1 MSTLLIWHNR
11 FSKNEN
17 EVVEAHIPQHRD
29 SKTKKPRNG
38 EKNPKKTATS
48 KFDNWNTMTE
58 KQTNKRQHCDTKTFF
73 QRTKSHDI
81 NIPRLKNHNIEIS
94 RPKSYDIEFLRN
106 SDPYAPDGILS
117 AILIQVKSGLRKTA
131 WFKPGSAIPNFLQ
144 RDNIHFPRP
153 YWNILSFT
161 ANFMKKR

>member
-38 EKNPKKTATS
+38 GKNPKKTATS

-81 NIPRLKNHNIEIS
+81 NIPRLKNHDIEIS
-94 RPKSYDIEFLRN
+94 RPKSFSRILTLMPLMVSCLQFSPKWNQDYERQHGLNQFRISYKETTYIFHDLIEIYCHL
-106 SDPYAPDGILS
+106 P
-117 AILIQVKSGLRKTA
+117 LISWKNTNV
-131 WFKPGSAIPNFLQ
+131 F
-144 RDNIHFPRP
+144 
-153 YWNILSFT
+153 
-161 ANFMKKR
+161 